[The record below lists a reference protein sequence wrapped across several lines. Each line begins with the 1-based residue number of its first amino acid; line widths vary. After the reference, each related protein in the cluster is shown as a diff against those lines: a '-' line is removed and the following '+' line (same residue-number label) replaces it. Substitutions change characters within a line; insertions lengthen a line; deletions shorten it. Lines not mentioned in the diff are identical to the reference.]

1 MWTLQGKE
9 MVRQIERGALIYIH
23 YHTMCKIEG
32 GTLFYSTG
40 SLLALSDDLRGG
52 MGTGI
57 ERLKREGT

>member
-1 MWTLQGKE
+1 